1 MELMA
6 SGIAKLIKG
15 KDSQGDQLAVQP
27 GECARTVRTIAF
39 SVGSQVTAKQIAAG
53 NSATGAGGGGKGCI
67 LSIALAAR
75 SVHGVNNGACEAD
88 CHTRRPAGN
97 DVHGTYARSSPV
109 AAFPIRYAP
118 T

>member
-1 MELMA
+1 MA
-6 SGIAKLIKG
+6 AGVAKLIKG
-15 KDSQGDQLAVQP
+15 KDGQGNQLALQP
-27 GECARTVRTIAF
+27 GQCARTVRTNAPG
-39 SVGSQVTAKQIAAG
+39 VGRKVTAKEIAAG
-53 NSATGAGGGGKGCI
+53 NNATGAGSGRKGCI

-97 DVHGTYARSSPV
+97 DVHGTYVRSSPV
-109 AAFPIRYAP
+109 AACPIRCAP